1 MQVERRKGL
10 SVVPFVIL
18 IVLVFLGL
26 SFMFTYNSIIS
37 LEEDVDESRANVN
50 VDLQRRYD
58 LIPNLV
64 NIVKGYAEHEQ
75 EIYDK
80 LLNARASLAGN
91 PMDSGNAE
99 IRQELEQG
107 LGRLL
112 ALSEDNPELK
122 ANEQFIALMD
132 QLEGTEN
139 RLATSR
145 RRYNEAAV
153 EYNKKI
159 RRFPANIVA
168 GFMGAERVETI
179 QENPEHQN
187 APEVNF

>member
-1 MQVERRKGL
+1 MQVERK
-10 SVVPFVIL
+10 SFSMVPIVIL
-18 IVLVFLGL
+18 LILVFVGL

-37 LEEDVDESRANVN
+37 LEENVDEARSNVN

-64 NIVKGYAEHEQ
+64 NVVKGYAEHEQ

-80 LLNARASLAGN
+80 LLQARASLSGN
-91 PMDSGNAE
+91 PMSSGNEE
-99 IRQELEQG
+99 IRRELEQG

-153 EYNKKI
+153 KFNKRI
-159 RRFPANIVA
+159 RRFPGNIVA
-168 GFMGAERVETI
+168 GFMGAERVDTI
-179 QENPEHQN
+179 QENPEHQD
-187 APEVNF
+187 APQVNF

>member
-1 MQVERRKGL
+1 MQVERRGL
-10 SVVPFVIL
+10 SVVPIVIFVLL
-18 IVLVFLGL
+18 IFMGL

-37 LEEDVDESRANVN
+37 LEENVDEARGNVN

-64 NIVKGYAEHEQ
+64 NVVKGYAEHEQ

-80 LLNARASLAGN
+80 LLQARASLAGN
-91 PMDSGNAE
+91 PMDSGNSE

-122 ANEQFIALMD
+122 ANEQFVALMD

-153 EYNKKI
+153 EYNKRI
-159 RRFPANIVA
+159 RRFPGNIVA

-179 QENPEHQN
+179 QENPDHQN

>member
-1 MQVERRKGL
+1 MQVERRGL
-10 SVVPFVIL
+10 SVVPIVIL
-18 IVLVFLGL
+18 IVLIFIGL

-37 LEEDVDESRANVN
+37 LEENVDEARGNVN
-50 VDLQRRYD
+50 IDLQRRYD

-64 NIVKGYAEHEQ
+64 NVVRAYAEHEQ

-80 LLNARASLAGN
+80 ILRARASLAGN
-91 PMDSGNAE
+91 PMDSGNEGA
-99 IRQELEQG
+99 RQEIESA

-122 ANEQFIALMD
+122 ANEQYIALMD
-132 QLEGTEN
+132 ELSGTEN

-145 RRYNEAAV
+145 RRYNEAVIA
-153 EYNKKI
+153 YNKKI
-159 RRFPANIVA
+159 RRFPSNIVA
-168 GFMGAERVETI
+168 GFMGAERMDTI

-187 APEVNF
+187 PPQIP